1 MFAEQ
6 SRVADLGADFTSSH
20 DVIGEHVVPL
30 SARQTQNYRRVQIIT
45 NQLEAC
51 IEVDET
57 EGSLSRMITTWQT

>member
-1 MFAEQ
+1 VISMFAEQ

-45 NQLEAC
+45 N
-51 IEVDET
+51 
-57 EGSLSRMITTWQT
+57 